1 MASLLYS
8 PEVTLLDLDGTL
20 LESPGVYKQV
30 AEEMCLKYGLP
41 FNDEIFAKHGG
52 KHLLDWLDEICDDAT
67 LKAQYVD
74 DYRMRVRVLLDEKA
88 QWKDGAPEFLRELK
102 AQDRPRAIA
111 TTTSRQ
117 TFDVLNKK
125 FGITNL
131 VPDVITS
138 SETPGR
144 CKPNPLCIHLAR
156 MAVEARIQKCV
167 DPSICAYM
175 GDGEYDVVA
184 SERAGVMPVL
194 YPNGHTH
201 EDAFRPSAYVIRSY
215 TEYLE
220 MLS

>member
-1 MASLLYS
+1 MAHLLQS

-30 AEEMCLKYGLP
+30 AAEMCLKYELP
-41 FNDEIFAKHGG
+41 FDDEIFTKHGG
-52 KHLLDWLDEICDDAT
+52 RHLQDWLDIICDDKERRDLYIT
-67 LKAQYVD
+67 
-74 DYRMRVRVLLDEKA
+74 DYRVRVRSLLDEKA
-88 QWKDGAPEFLRELK
+88 QWKDGAPEFLKELK
-102 AQDRPRAIA
+102 AQGRPRAIA
-111 TTTSRQ
+111 TTTSRP

-194 YPNGHTH
+194 YPNDHTH
-201 EDAFRPSAYVIRSY
+201 EDAFRPSAFVIKAY
-215 TEYLE
+215 TDYLAI
-220 MLS
+220 LP